1 LSPAPFLS
9 ACALAI
15 PELKRR
21 AAGGR
26 AAGDVQT
33 LVELAER
40 AVVAVPDPILG
51 DCPVAGEKLDRGP
64 VVCARTGVVDAF
76 AGGAEDRA
84 LAAIFRFDDGRCV
97 EVATGVDRMCAT
109 QILALSPVERSGAA
123 ARRPAN
129 REASDIGTIPN
140 LLGKEIAVIGGI
152 GHRLQVDICG
162 AAVRDL
168 VLPVFLRKNKPKPP
182 VIIRSVDDPP
192 PRAIAVAL
200 TVDIAAGHRDLQR
213 RVAVRCANRAGN
225 SKVAVR
231 FAHEPYF
238 DHTQSIIGLKQN
250 WFKDVGIT
258 FEPDNK
264 GIVVN
269 AGDVS
274 AVYSSGRVEGEFQDG
289 VIQAQ
294 FGEVDLDSLGD

>member
-1 LSPAPFLS
+1 
-9 ACALAI
+9 
-15 PELKRR
+15 
-21 AAGGR
+21 
-26 AAGDVQT
+26 
-33 LVELAER
+33 
-40 AVVAVPDPILG
+40 VP
-51 DCPVAGEKLDRGP
+51 
-64 VVCARTGVVDAF
+64 
-76 AGGAEDRA
+76 
-84 LAAIFRFDDGRCV
+84 LAAAPLVMSKHLLSLRSVPSSLFQTQFWAIVPLQAKNWIAAPLSVLAPASSMHLLAAPRIGPSPRYFRFDDGRCV